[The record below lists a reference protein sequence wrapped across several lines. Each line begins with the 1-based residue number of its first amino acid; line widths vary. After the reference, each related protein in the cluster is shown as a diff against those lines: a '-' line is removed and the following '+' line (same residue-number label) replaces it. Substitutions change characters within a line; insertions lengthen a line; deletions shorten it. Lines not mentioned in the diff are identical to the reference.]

1 MRMATVLNKLLRG
14 QGLWVR
20 ELRIQ
25 VEERSLWVLVEPRWR
40 ISRCGGCGRKA
51 HRRHDRKWRSWR
63 HLDLFGWRTYL
74 RYAIWRVRCPRCGVR
89 TEAVPWA
96 EVGSRFTRDFEHQVA
111 WLAQQCDLSAVAEY
125 FRIPWSSVRNILQRV
140 VERTWDGDG
149 ALEGLRVLGVDEISY
164 RRHHKYLTVVV
175 DHLTGRVVWAGK
187 DRKVKTL
194 LRFFKKLGPEQAAQL
209 QAVSADM
216 WEPYLIVLRKKAP
229 QARVIF
235 DRFHIVRHLNEA
247 LASVRAEL
255 VRTADPQTRRDLKNT
270 RFPVLKLPQ
279 SRTPEDRRVLEEQ
292 VRGNRKLY
300 RAMLL
305 KDDFMDLYTYRR
317 EGWAR
322 RFLQGWLRRA
332 MSSKIEPIKK
342 VARMIRRHL
351 DGVLGWVRWRISNGR
366 LEGMNNRIRLLSHR
380 SFGLH
385 SAAALISLVYLCCG
399 GLTLAP
405 FHTK

>member
-1 MRMATVLNKLLRG
+1 MRMATVLNKLLPG

-20 ELRIQ
+20 DLRIRF
-25 VEERSLWVLVEPRWR
+25 EERSVWVFVEPRWR
-40 ISRCGGCGRKA
+40 VSRCGHCGRKV

-63 HLDLFGWRTYL
+63 HLDLFGWRTSL
-74 RYAIWRVRCPRCGVR
+74 CYAIWRVRCPLCGVR

-96 EVGSRFTRDFEHQVA
+96 EAGSRFTRDFEHQVA

-125 FRIPWSSVRNILQRV
+125 FRVPWSSVRNILRRV

-149 ALEGLRVLGVDEISY
+149 ALDGLRVIGVDEISY

-194 LRFFKKLGPEQAAQL
+194 LRFFKKLGPERAAQL
-209 QAVSADM
+209 QAISADM

-229 QARVIF
+229 QARVVF
-235 DRFHIVRHLNEA
+235 DRFHIVRHLNKA

-255 VRTADPQTRRDLKNT
+255 ARSADPQTRRDLKNT
-270 RFPVLKLPQ
+270 RFPVLKLPH

-292 VRGNRKLY
+292 VRANRKLY

-322 RFLQGWLRRA
+322 RFLQGWLRRV
-332 MSSKIEPIKK
+332 MYSKIEPIKK

-351 DGVLGWVRWRISNGR
+351 DGVLAWVRWRISNGR

-385 SAAALISLVYLCCG
+385 SAEALISLVYLCCS
-399 GLTLAP
+399 GLTLKP

>member
-1 MRMATVLNKLLRG
+1 M
-14 QGLWVR
+14 
-20 ELRIQ
+20 
-25 VEERSLWVLVEPRWR
+25 
-40 ISRCGGCGRKA
+40 
-51 HRRHDRKWRSWR
+51 
-63 HLDLFGWRTYL
+63 
-74 RYAIWRVRCPRCGVR
+74 
-89 TEAVPWA
+89 
-96 EVGSRFTRDFEHQVA
+96 
-111 WLAQQCDLSAVAEY
+111 
-125 FRIPWSSVRNILQRV
+125 
-140 VERTWDGDG
+140 
-149 ALEGLRVLGVDEISY
+149 
-164 RRHHKYLTVVV
+164 VV

-194 LRFFKKLGPEQAAQL
+194 LRFFKKLGPERAAQL
-209 QAVSADM
+209 QAISADM

-270 RFPVLKLPQ
+270 RFPVLKLPH

-322 RFLQGWLRRA
+322 RFLHSWLRRA
-332 MSSKIEPIKK
+332 MYSKIEPIKK

-385 SAAALISLVYLCCG
+385 SAEALISLVYLCCG
-399 GLTLAP
+399 GLTLATS
-405 FHTK
+405 HTK